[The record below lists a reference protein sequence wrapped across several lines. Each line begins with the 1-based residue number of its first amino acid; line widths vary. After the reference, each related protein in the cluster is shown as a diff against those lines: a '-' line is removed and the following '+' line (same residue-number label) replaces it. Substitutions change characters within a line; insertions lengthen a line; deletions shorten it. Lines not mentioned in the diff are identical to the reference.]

1 VLFPV
6 VGLFLILVKDNK
18 VYLLLS
24 ESDQGG
30 VNNLHSLKRFMLHK
44 EEQII
49 DSSRER
55 GRGVVVNSYLPY
67 ANK

>member
-1 VLFPV
+1 MLRKKFK
-6 VGLFLILVKDNK
+6 IKANK
-18 VYLLLS
+18 YYLLLS

-30 VNNLHSLKRFMLHK
+30 VNNLHSSKNFMRNK

-55 GRGVVVNSYLPY
+55 GRCVLVEVG
-67 ANK
+67 A

>member
-1 VLFPV
+1 MRI
-6 VGLFLILVKDNK
+6 ILVKANK

-30 VNNLHSLKRFMLHK
+30 VNNLLTRKSLSLHPK
-44 EEQII
+44 EQII

-55 GRGVVVNSYLPY
+55 GRCVVVEVGCASPKCNLQ
-67 ANK
+67 

>member
-1 VLFPV
+1 M
-6 VGLFLILVKDNK
+6 KKK

-30 VNNLHSLKRFMLHK
+30 VNNLHDSKNLTLHNEK
-44 EEQII
+44 QII

-55 GRGVVVNSYLPY
+55 GRCEFLEVG
-67 ANK
+67 A

>member
-1 VLFPV
+1 MT
-6 VGLFLILVKDNK
+6 NK
-18 VYLLLS
+18 AYLLLS

-30 VNNLHSLKRFMLHK
+30 VNNLHSSKSFMLHK

-55 GRGVVVNSYLPY
+55 GRCVVVEVG
-67 ANK
+67 A